1 MINKEQVRTIISEYQ
16 KSISNIELI
25 PRDYTLDDGLNY
37 VFVGI
42 RRAGKSFL
50 MYQQAKHLLENGHHT
65 EEILYF
71 NFEDDRLGEIALS
84 DLDIIKTTYEETFSQ
99 KPIFFLD
106 EIQNI
111 PHWEK
116 FVRRLADQ
124 KYRVY
129 VTGSNAKM
137 LSREVATTL
146 GGRFIIQEVFPFSFR
161 EYLKLKGHNLSDK
174 MLFHHSRSMI
184 VREFDAYF
192 RLGGLPEV
200 LFAQDKRAWLSSLY
214 NKIFFGDIVTRH
226 SIRNDYAL
234 RVLVKKLAESLRQP
248 SSYNRL
254 ANIVSASGKKASTDT
269 IIDYVGY
276 LQESWLIFA
285 VSNFCDVLAERETI
299 KKYYFIDN
307 GILNLF
313 LLDPDTSLLENFV
326 AVTLRCRYGEGIY
339 HYKKNIEVDFYVPD
353 EELAVQACMSL
364 NDDATRMREVG
375 ALMALAKH
383 FPVRKAFIITKD
395 EESTLHENGLDISV
409 VPVWKWVMMGQNF

>member
-1 MINKEQVRTIISEYQ
+1 MINKEQIRTIISEYQ
-16 KSISNIELI
+16 KSINEIKLI
-25 PRDYTLDDGLNY
+25 PRDYQLDDGQNY

-50 MYQQAKHLLENGHHT
+50 MYQQAQYLLANGHHT

-71 NFEDDRLGEIALS
+71 NFEDDRLGEIALP
-84 DLDIIKTTYEETFSQ
+84 DLDVIKTTYEETFSR

-146 GGRFIIQEVFPFSFR
+146 GGRFMIQEVFPFSFR
-161 EYLKLKGHNLSDK
+161 ECLKIKNYNLSDK
-174 MLFHHSRSMI
+174 MMLHHSRSAV
-184 VREFDAYF
+184 VREFDEYF

-214 NKIFFGDIVTRH
+214 NKIFFGDIVTRY

-234 RVLVKKLAESLRQP
+234 KVLVKKLAESLRQP

-254 ANIVSASGKKASTDT
+254 AHIVSASGKKISTDT
-269 IIDYVGY
+269 VIDYMGY
-276 LQESWLIFA
+276 LQESWLMFA
-285 VSNFCDVLAERETI
+285 VSNFRDVLAERETN
-299 KKYYFIDN
+299 KKYYFVDN

-313 LLDPDTSLLENFV
+313 LLDPDSSLLENLV
-326 AVTLRCRYGEGIY
+326 ASTLRSRCGEGIY

-353 EELAVQACMSL
+353 EELAIQACLSL
-364 NDDATRMREVG
+364 EEEATRRREVG
-375 ALMALAKH
+375 ALVALSKH
-383 FPVRKAFIITKD
+383 LPVRKAFIITKD
-395 EESTLHENGLDISV
+395 EESTLHEGDMEISV
-409 VPVWKWVMMGQNF
+409 LPAWKFSLENLA